1 MRWDAAFAA
10 GDFVTGYYD
19 RVERKIT
26 EVPFGRV
33 RLVPGDRF
41 SFQASDPDG
50 CAHERFPSIGSR
62 QSAGM
67 GSKNANNDHGDSPP
81 RIMKQRFAMIV
92 SLTPALSQ
100 RARGTRKRFALFYVK
115 ANAVMLLLFES

>member
-1 MRWDAAFAA
+1 MTPIHELFSRMRWDAAFAA

-41 SFQASDPDG
+41 SFFHRKPARKTNTSHLMRG
-50 CAHERFPSIGSR
+50 IA
-62 QSAGM
+62 
-67 GSKNANNDHGDSPP
+67 
-81 RIMKQRFAMIV
+81 AMRPCPETGPCV
-92 SLTPALSQ
+92 LYKTYGLV
-100 RARGTRKRFALFYVK
+100 RCF
-115 ANAVMLLLFES
+115 LL

>member
-1 MRWDAAFAA
+1 MTPIHELFSRMRWDAAFAA

-41 SFQASDPDG
+41 PFQASDPDG
-50 CAHERFPSIGSR
+50 CAHEVPFRWVATIRRDG
-62 QSAGM
+62 QQ
-67 GSKNANNDHGDSPP
+67 KC
-81 RIMKQRFAMIV
+81 K
-92 SLTPALSQ
+92 
-100 RARGTRKRFALFYVK
+100 
-115 ANAVMLLLFES
+115 